1 MKRYS
6 KPLRNSFLLVGLLI
20 SLSLISVFAQKV
32 DIPQLKQLKYRHIG
46 PLGNRV
52 ISVAGIA
59 GDPMTY
65 YVGAASGGIWKT
77 VDGGVNWKAIFD
89 DKPVHSIG
97 ALAVAPSDP
106 QIVWAGTGES
116 FIRSNVSVG
125 QGVWKS
131 TDGGTAWANM
141 GLDNTFRISKMIINP
156 TNPDI
161 VYAGSLGHAY
171 APQKDRGVFRT
182 MDGGK
187 TWTKVLFVNDSTGV
201 SDMVMDPNNPRIIF
215 AGMWELDIKTWGRQS
230 GGKGS
235 GIYVTR
241 DGGDTWKRLEGNGLP
256 KLPVGKISLTISKAD
271 SKKIYALIETADG
284 VPINGKEAESGEL
297 WRSDDGGEKW
307 ARISQDLSLG
317 GRGAYYT
324 RCKATPDDADEIYFI
339 ASDYSYSED
348 GGTTTHHAPS
358 QPNWDHHEMWI
369 DPTNGNRQ
377 AVAGDGGISIT
388 QNRGK
393 SWFRIQLP
401 VAQLYH
407 VTVDNQIPYY
417 VYANRQ
423 DGPSAMGPS
432 RFYTESFPDAG
443 IPRGE
448 WHDVGGGESGFATPD
463 PTDPNVVWSSA
474 SGSGAGGGIVVK
486 YNEKLRQF
494 RQVEVWPEATF
505 GSPAKDVKYRFQWT
519 FPLLISPHDHN
530 IVYVTSQVV
539 HKTTNG
545 GQTWQVISPDLT
557 TNDKSKQ
564 NISGGLTPD
573 NIGVEY
579 ACVIYAFDESP
590 IQKDLLWVGT
600 NDGLVQVTQD
610 GGKNWENV
618 TKNIKGLPPLG
629 TVRNIEASKW
639 KAGKAYISVDFH
651 QVGNFDPF
659 VYKTED
665 FGKTWIKITDGV
677 PKSNLS
683 YACNIRED
691 PTRKGLLYLGTENAL
706 YASFDDGLYWQ
717 SIMTNLPA
725 APMYWIAIQENF
737 NDLVIGTYGRGI
749 WILDDITPLQQMT
762 NEVTSSTAH
771 LFAPRQAY
779 RFHPIT
785 GPFAMFDD
793 QSDGDNPPPGASINY
808 WLQADAKDS
817 LLVTI
822 KDANNAIVRKLYHH
836 GKTGVNRLWWDLRE
850 DPSTAILMRN
860 KPLFAEW
867 ITLNDKRSMAA
878 PTSPKGIAPLVLP
891 GNYTVTLKVGEKE
904 YSQPLKVLKDP
915 KTEGTDADIIA
926 QKNLLNQIKKD
937 MSSAAEMVNQ
947 LEWIR
952 RQGADL
958 KSISEDQ
965 KNTEVTKEIDS
976 FEQQVIDV
984 EDDLIQ
990 LKITPQGQGAIRWPA
1005 QTVEKLQYLGGAVET
1020 ADFAPADQHNEVH
1033 QILKQRLQESQN
1045 KFNQLME
1052 KDLPAFQV
1060 MLKKNNFNEPIVTK
1074 QVKLVN

>member
-1 MKRYS
+1 MK
-6 KPLRNSFLLVGLLI
+6 KPPLLLLIVVFTFLL
-20 SLSLISVFAQKV
+20 SSVCIAQKV
-32 DIPQLKQLKYRHIG
+32 ELSQLKQLKYRHIG

-52 ISVAGIA
+52 ISVAGIP
-59 GDPMTY
+59 GDPLTY
-65 YVGAASGGIWKT
+65 YVGAASGGLWKT
-77 VDGGVNWKAIFD
+77 TDGGVNWKGLLE

-125 QGVWKS
+125 DGVWKS
-131 TDGGTAWANM
+131 TDGGTTWTNM
-141 GLDNTFRISKMIINP
+141 GLENSFRVSRVLIHSS
-156 TNPDI
+156 NPDI
-161 VYAGSLGHAY
+161 VYVGSMGHAY

-182 MDGGK
+182 LDGGK
-187 TWTKVLFVNDSTGV
+187 TWAKVLFVNDSTGV

-215 AGMWELDIKTWGRQS
+215 AGLWQLDIKTWGRQS

-241 DGGDTWKRLEGNGLP
+241 DGGDTWKKLSGNGLP

-271 SKKIYALIETADG
+271 SKRIYALIETSDG
-284 VPINGKEAESGEL
+284 IPMNGKDAETGEL

-307 ARISQDLSLG
+307 ARVSQDQSLG

-324 RCKATPDDADEIYFI
+324 RCRVTPDDPDELYFM
-339 ASDYSYSED
+339 AANYSYSLD
-348 GGTTTHHAPS
+348 GGKTTHSLPS
-358 QPNWDHHEMWI
+358 QPNWDHHDMWI
-369 DPTNGNRQ
+369 DPANGNRQ
-377 AVAGDGGISIT
+377 AVAGDGGVSIT

-423 DGPSAMGPS
+423 DGPSAKGPS
-432 RFYTESFPDAG
+432 RFYTEDFFNAG

-463 PTDPNVVWSSA
+463 PSDPNIVWSSA
-474 SGSGAGGGIVVK
+474 SGSGAGGGIVVR

-519 FPLLISPHDHN
+519 FPLVISPHDHN
-530 IVYVTSQVV
+530 TVYVTSQSV

-579 ACVIYAFDESP
+579 CCVIYALDESP
-590 IQKDLLWVGT
+590 IQKNLLWAGT
-600 NDGLVQVTQD
+600 NDGLVQLTQD
-610 GGKNWENV
+610 GGTNWENV

-629 TVRNIEASKW
+629 TVRNVEASKW
-639 KAGKAYISVDFH
+639 KAGKAYITIDFH
-651 QVGNFDPF
+651 QVGNFEPF

-665 FGKTWIKITDGV
+665 FGKTWIKITEGI

-691 PTRKGLLYLGTENAL
+691 PTRQGLLYLGTENAL
-706 YASFDDGLYWQ
+706 YVSFDDGLHWQ
-717 SIMTNLPA
+717 SLMTNLPA
-725 APMYWIAIQENF
+725 SPMYWIAVQENF
-737 NDLVIGTYGRGI
+737 NDLVVGTYGRGI

-771 LFAPRQAY
+771 LFAPRNAY
-779 RFHPIT
+779 RFRPIT

-793 QSDGDNPPPGASINY
+793 QSDGDNPPPGTPINF
-808 WLQADAKDS
+808 WLAADAKDS
-817 LLVTI
+817 LLISI
-822 KDANNAIVRKLYHH
+822 KDANNNVVRKLYHKE
-836 GKTGVNRLWWDLRE
+836 GKAGLNRAWWDLQE
-850 DPSTAILMRN
+850 DPSTAIVIRN

-867 ITLNDKRSMAA
+867 ITLNDKRTMKA
-878 PTSPKGIAPLVLP
+878 PTSQRGIAPLVLP
-891 GNYTVTLKVGEKE
+891 GNYTVVLKVGDKE
-904 YSQPLKVLKDP
+904 YSQPLKVLRDP
-915 KTEGTDADIIA
+915 NSEGSDNDIIA
-926 QKNLLNQIKKD
+926 QKNFLNEVKKEL
-937 MSSAAEMVNQ
+937 STAAEIINE

-952 RQGADL
+952 RQAADL
-958 KSISEDQ
+958 KSIAEDL
-965 KNTEVTKEIDS
+965 KNTEVMKAVDVL
-976 FEQQVIDV
+976 EQQAVDI
-984 EDDLIQ
+984 EHSLIQ
-990 LKITPQGQGAIRWPA
+990 LKITGQGQGGTRWPA
-1005 QTVEKLQYLGGAVET
+1005 QVVEKLQYLGGAVET
-1020 ADFAPADQHNEVH
+1020 ADFAPADQHKEVH
-1033 QILKQRLQESQN
+1033 QVLQKRLQDSQS
-1045 KFNQLME
+1045 KFTQLVA
-1052 KDLPAFQV
+1052 KDLPAFHEA
-1060 MLKKNNFNEPIVTK
+1060 LKKNNFNGSIIVKTEK
-1074 QVKLVN
+1074 PVN

>member
-1 MKRYS
+1 MKR
-6 KPLRNSFLLVGLLI
+6 LFTCLAGIFIFLQGTFCV
-20 SLSLISVFAQKV
+20 AQKV
-32 DIPQLKQLKYRHIG
+32 DVSQLKPLKYRHIG

-52 ISVAGIA
+52 ISVAGIP
-59 GDPMTY
+59 GDPLTY

-77 VDGGVNWKAIFD
+77 EDGGVNWKAIFD

-125 QGVWKS
+125 DGVWKS
-131 TDGGTAWANM
+131 TDGGTSWNKM
-141 GLDNTFRISKMIINP
+141 GLESTFRVSRVLIHP
-156 TNPDI
+156 TNPDV
-161 VYAGSLGHAY
+161 VYIGSLGHAY
-171 APQKDRGVFRT
+171 STQKDRGVFRT
-182 MDGGK
+182 TDGGK

-215 AGMWELDIKTWGRQS
+215 AGMWQLDIKTWGRQS

-241 DGGDTWKRLEGNGLP
+241 DGGDTWKRLSGNGLP
-256 KLPVGKISLTISKAD
+256 KLPVGKISLTIPKAD
-271 SKKIYALIETADG
+271 SKKIYALIETSDG
-284 VPINGKEAESGEL
+284 VPLAGKDAESGEL

-307 ARISQDLSLG
+307 ALISQDLSLG

-324 RCKATPDDADEIYFI
+324 RCRVTPDDPDEIYFI
-339 ASDYSYSED
+339 ASPNSYSKD
-348 GGTTTHHAPS
+348 GGKTTLQAAA
-358 QPNWDHHEMWI
+358 QPNWDHHDMWI

-393 SWFRIQLP
+393 TWFRIQLP

-407 VTVDNQIPYY
+407 VTVDNQVPYF

-423 DGPSAMGPS
+423 DGPSAKGPS
-432 RFYTESFPDAG
+432 RFYTGDEGVG

-463 PTDPNVVWSSA
+463 PVDPNVVWSSA
-474 SGSGAGGGIVVK
+474 SGSGAGGGIVVR

-519 FPLLISPHDHN
+519 FPLLISPHDRN
-530 IVYVTSQVV
+530 TIYVTSQHV

-557 TNDKSKQ
+557 MNDKSKQ
-564 NISGGLTPD
+564 TISGGLTPD

-579 ACVIYAFDESP
+579 ANVIYALDESP
-590 IQKDLLWVGT
+590 VQKNLLWAGT
-600 NDGLVQVTQD
+600 NDGLVQITQD
-610 GGKNWENV
+610 GGANWVNV
-618 TKNIKGLPPLG
+618 TKNITGLPPLG

-639 KAGKAYISVDFH
+639 KAGKAYITIDFH
-651 QVGNFDPF
+651 QVGNFEPW

-665 FGKTWIKITDGV
+665 FGKTWSKITDGV

-691 PTRKGLLYLGTENAL
+691 PTRQGLLYLGTENAL
-706 YASFDDGLYWQ
+706 YVSFDDGMHWQ
-717 SIMTNLPA
+717 SLMTNLPSS
-725 APMYWIAIQENF
+725 PMYWITVQENF

-749 WILDDITPLQQMT
+749 WVLDDITPLQQLT
-762 NEVTSSTAH
+762 NEVSASAAH

-793 QSDGDNPPPGASINY
+793 QSDGDNPPPGAPINY
-808 WLQADAKDS
+808 WLSADAKDS
-817 LLVTI
+817 VSITI
-822 KDANNAIVRKLYHH
+822 KDASNVIVRTLYHH
-836 GKTGVNRLWWDLRE
+836 GKAGLNRIWWDLRE
-850 DPSTAILMRN
+850 EPSTGIVVRN
-860 KPLFAEW
+860 KPQFAEW
-867 ITLNDKRSMAA
+867 ITLNDKRAMAA
-878 PTSPKGIAPLVLP
+878 PSSPKGIAPLVLP
-891 GNYTVTLKVGEKE
+891 GNYTVTLKVGDKE
-904 YSQPLKVLKDP
+904 FSQPLKVLKDP
-915 KTEGTDADIIA
+915 NSEGTDADIVA
-926 QKNLLNQIKKD
+926 QKTLLDQIKKD
-937 MSSAAEMVNQ
+937 LSSAAEIVNQ

-958 KSISEDQ
+958 KSIAEDQ
-965 KNTEVTKEIDS
+965 KNKEVIKEIDS
-976 FEQQVIDV
+976 FEQRLI
-984 EDDLIQ
+984 ELEGTLIQ
-990 LKITPQGQGAIRWPA
+990 LKVTPQGQGILRFPA
-1005 QTVEKLQYLGGAVET
+1005 QVVEKLQYLGGTTEI
-1020 ADFAPADQHNEVH
+1020 ADFAPADQYKEVH
-1033 QILKQRLQESQN
+1033 QVLEQRLQESKT

-1052 KDLPAFQV
+1052 KDLPAFQEI
-1060 MLKKNNFNEPIVTK
+1060 LKKNNFSGSIITR
-1074 QVKLVN
+1074 QSKLVN